1 MGVSF
6 QNRHQYPP
14 RLACVWP
21 QIIPKTTHWWV
32 FSNIKDKE
40 CNSLFTI
47 LASTAHI
54 SLTANKP
61 RGKLQW
67 SENMLLSQDNI
78 SVFSFF
84 RETIIHYVEQGG
96 YFPILSVRILKGLER
111 VFFGTR
117 GLYLLLCWKHPEH
130 DRFFHL
136 EFSQILD
143 DTCNV
148 QLQNC
153 FHRSDHSL
161 HSHKGKDLPL
171 MQKNRQLNKLLLQS
185 TSPVSCAELKQLGKE

>member
-1 MGVSF
+1 MVRKHVIVPGQHPSVFILQRNHHSLC
-6 QNRHQYPP
+6 RA
-14 RLACVWP
+14 RW
-21 QIIPKTTHWWV
+21 I
-32 FSNIKDKE
+32 FSNPF
-40 CNSLFTI
+40 C
-47 LASTAHI
+47 
-54 SLTANKP
+54 
-61 RGKLQW
+61 
-67 SENMLLSQDNI
+67 QDP
-78 SVFSFF
+78 
-84 RETIIHYVEQGG
+84 Q
-96 YFPILSVRILKGLER
+96 GLER

-161 HSHKGKDLPL
+161 RSHKGKDLPL
-171 MQKNRQLNKLLLQS
+171 MQKNRQLNKLLLQP
-185 TSPVSCAELKQLGKE
+185 TSPVSCAELKQLEKE